1 VTVLAAHGFALTV
14 PRGWDARIR
23 LPVAQSVAAPPSMR
37 TEEVVPMGGTTNP
50 ILHATTMMLPAIV
63 GDYGGGAVE
72 RLGPHDAF
80 VAIVGFDVEAAKTAL
95 FARRGIPTLREAN
108 FRPAT
113 QQRVLAGASGTQ
125 SFFQAANR
133 PYCLYVVVGRHALRR
148 SVIPRCNEL
157 LRGLR
162 FT

>member
-1 VTVLAAHGFALTV
+1 MTVLAAHGFELTV
-14 PRGWDARIR
+14 PAGWDARIR
-23 LPVAQSVAAPPSMR
+23 RPVAQGVAAPPSMR
-37 TEEVVPMGGTTNP
+37 TDDVVPMGGTTNP
-50 ILHATTMMLPAIV
+50 ILHATTMMLPAVV

-80 VAIVGFDVEAAKTAL
+80 VAVVGFDVEASETAL
-95 FARRGIPTLREAN
+95 FARHGLPVLRDAN

-113 QQRVLAGASGTQ
+113 QQRMLAGASGTQ
-125 SFFQAANR
+125 FFFQAANR

-157 LRGLR
+157 LRDLR